1 MPLTTAGIRPSS
13 APCHVVAAR
22 ASASLRHAK
31 RQGGITRP
39 LNHSGDARR
48 SPRGPAVVCAAVP
61 RLMPG
66 LVIKAMQRVLNR
78 ALSKILP
85 AALMVR
91 LVQKSVIGL
100 ASRAALGFLLVYS
113 LALTV
118 YTASQRQQQQRQQQ
132 QQQQQEA
139 AAQEEET
146 PPKVLAA
153 QGLAAAPPSPS
164 PTLPKNAVQQ
174 QGVAAE
180 KGEAARA
187 PAALASLKPGQS
199 PCPICKGAGQV
210 RWEAKWAH
218 DIPCPKCLGKGHVKK
233 GSTKPSKP

>member
-118 YTASQRQQQQRQQQ
+118 YTASQRQQQQ

-139 AAQEEET
+139 AAQEEEAL
-146 PPKVLAA
+146 PKVLAA

-164 PTLPKNAVQQ
+164 PTLPKNAV
-174 QGVAAE
+174 APE
-180 KGEAARA
+180 KGEAARG
-187 PAALASLKPGQS
+187 PVALASLRPGQS